1 MRAACGGG
9 AVCGFLF
16 DPSAPLRSAHATL
29 PRLPFP
35 GLLRNGPPMARLWRL
50 RPAFF
55 CRRQRQGAIPFI
67 QREAFGEGHTL
78 EGHRRPSPAGRN
90 QDFSARRKN
99 GSPPGGLPF
108 LFFCFAA
115 ACTWKNSLL
124 SLQAC
129 ERPPQA
135 SALQQTANLVQKAA
149 PLEDQNSA
157 LPVVRGCSSTSRMLL
172 TPVRYMTMRSKPRP

>member
-1 MRAACGGG
+1 MTKMRAACGGG

-35 GLLRNGPPMARLWRL
+35 GLLRNGPPMARLRRL

-108 LFFCFAA
+108 LFVLPRRVRGKTAFS
-115 ACTWKNSLL
+115 ACKRASVPRKRVRC
-124 SLQAC
+124 SRLQISSKRLRLWRIRIPRC
-129 ERPPQA
+129 RWCGG
-135 SALQQTANLVQKAA
+135 AA
-149 PLEDQNSA
+149 PR
-157 LPVVRGCSSTSRMLL
+157 RGCC
-172 TPVRYMTMRSKPRP
+172 

>member
-35 GLLRNGPPMARLWRL
+35 GLLRNGPPMARLRRL

-67 QREAFGEGHTL
+67 QREALREGPEEKTEVHMGL
-78 EGHRRPSPAGRN
+78 PSFSFRVLPRRVRGKTH
-90 QDFSARRKN
+90 FSACKRASVPRKRVRC
-99 GSPPGGLPF
+99 SRLQISSKRLRLWRIRIPRCRWCGG
-108 LFFCFAA
+108 
-115 ACTWKNSLL
+115 
-124 SLQAC
+124 
-129 ERPPQA
+129 
-135 SALQQTANLVQKAA
+135 AA
-149 PLEDQNSA
+149 PR
-157 LPVVRGCSSTSRMLL
+157 RGCC
-172 TPVRYMTMRSKPRP
+172 

>member
-35 GLLRNGPPMARLWRL
+35 GLLRNGPPMARLRRL

-67 QREAFGEGHTL
+67 QREALREGPEEKTEVHMGL
-78 EGHRRPSPAGRN
+78 PSFSFRVLPRRVRGKTA
-90 QDFSARRKN
+90 FSACKRAGVPRKRVRC
-99 GSPPGGLPF
+99 SRLQISSKRLRLWRIRIPRCRWCGG
-108 LFFCFAA
+108 
-115 ACTWKNSLL
+115 
-124 SLQAC
+124 
-129 ERPPQA
+129 
-135 SALQQTANLVQKAA
+135 AA
-149 PLEDQNSA
+149 PR
-157 LPVVRGCSSTSRMLL
+157 RGCC
-172 TPVRYMTMRSKPRP
+172 